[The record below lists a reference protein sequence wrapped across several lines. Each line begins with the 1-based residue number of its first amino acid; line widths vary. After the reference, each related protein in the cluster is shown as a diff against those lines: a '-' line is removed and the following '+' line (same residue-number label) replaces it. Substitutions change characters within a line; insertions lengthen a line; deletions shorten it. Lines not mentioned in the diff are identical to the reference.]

1 MLFDKAI
8 LDGKLSD
15 DSEAVKLFFSGGVD
29 SNGTEVTGIFES
41 FDTKLE
47 SYTASSKT
55 LSNFEKSLKTES
67 TSLTKNKTTAQA
79 SLDARYETMTKKF
92 AAYDAMISKIN
103 TQFSSLQMMIDSAAN
118 SDS

>member
-1 MLFDKAI
+1 MVFDKTI
-8 LDGKLSD
+8 LEKKLSS
-15 DSEAVKLFFSGGVD
+15 DSDSVKLFFSGGTN
-29 SNGTEVTGIFES
+29 SSGTAVTGIFDS

-47 SYTASSKT
+47 NYTASSKT

-92 AAYDAMISKIN
+92 AAYDAMISKIE
-103 TQFSSLQMMIDSAAN
+103 TQFSSLQMMIDTAAN